1 MLLDDFH
8 TFFSAGKWLKSVTFP
23 ATFPPFEKGCYYPS
37 RARKMNYSCDSQSL
51 FHQSFGKHR
60 EQSSS
65 LKVLIWKLRHFSVA
79 TLLLSFLSVSSTQAD
94 TTTLKVKLEK
104 CTEHIR
110 QFWSLCQTMICIM
123 WIFSWDLR
131 PPYDNSSQMTVSRL
145 HGNYFHFRH
154 FGHPSSIAET
164 AVQLALTFC
173 WPSFS

>member
-1 MLLDDFH
+1 MTFGATFH
-8 TFFSAGKWLKSVTFP
+8 LSRKAAGVSRRWITAGDSQSFFSAFDKVLK
-23 ATFPPFEKGCYYPS
+23 EE
-37 RARKMNYSCDSQSL
+37 SL
-51 FHQSFGKHR
+51 FQALVIR
-60 EQSSS
+60 
-65 LKVLIWKLRHFSVA
+65 KLRHFSVA
-79 TLLLSFLSVSSTQAD
+79 TLRIST

-145 HGNYFHFRH
+145 HGNYSHFRH